1 MVSLKSLFVFLT
13 LGTEVLAAASPSLV
27 CATDLGTKS
36 IKNVPTST
44 ATTVKRITVVKKVI
58 RKVNVVVVPVA
69 KTTTV
74 RTTEY
79 TTTTVVAG
87 PETET
92 ETSTETSKSFLVSF
106 SF

>member
-13 LGTEVLAAASPSLV
+13 LGAEVLAAASPSLV

-36 IKNVPTST
+36 LKNVPTST
-44 ATTVKRITVVKKVI
+44 STTVKRITVVKKVI

-92 ETSTETSKSFLVSF
+92 ETSTETSKSFLV
-106 SF
+106 

>member
-1 MVSLKSLFVFLT
+1 MVSLKSLFVFLV
-13 LGTEVLAAASPSLV
+13 LGAEALAAASPSLV

-44 ATTVKRITVVKKVI
+44 ATTVKRVTVVKKVI

-69 KTTTV
+69 KTTTI

-79 TTTTVVAG
+79 TTTTVAAG
-87 PETET
+87 PETDT
-92 ETSTETSKSFLVSF
+92 ETSTETSK
-106 SF
+106 